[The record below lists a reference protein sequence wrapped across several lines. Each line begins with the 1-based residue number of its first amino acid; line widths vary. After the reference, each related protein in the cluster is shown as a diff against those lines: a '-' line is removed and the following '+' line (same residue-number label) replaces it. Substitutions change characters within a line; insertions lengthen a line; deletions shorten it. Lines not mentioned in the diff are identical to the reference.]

1 MELLREKA
9 VRSAA
14 TAAVVALTLAMSTV
28 FAQPASTDGRA
39 GVDDPTRTA
48 LLQPRDQNASTA
60 VAVEPAAQAAQAPAV
75 SVLPEEDDSPIKTL
89 LMILAGILLCAA
101 ATAGLVLT
109 ILALRRDIQR
119 RKRAHRRRLQPM
131 SRDSAITAEH
141 R

>member
-1 MELLREKA
+1 MELLRGKA

-14 TAAVVALTLAMSTV
+14 NAAVVALTLAASTV
-28 FAQPASTDGRA
+28 SSQPALTDGRA

-60 VAVEPAAQAAQAPAV
+60 VAVESGAAAQAPAV

-89 LMILAGILLCAA
+89 LLILAGILLCAA